1 MNKEEFKAKREIIN
15 SKMNELKNEMIKLE
29 KEYIESN
36 QKYPI
41 GSKVCVTTPAYIATY
56 IRSDKQ
62 ESVVVPERKQY
73 AYVKDYRIDFLDNVE
88 PLFSKVKKDGTVSK
102 AGFYVSL
109 TNTTIELVKE

>member
-1 MNKEEFKAKREIIN
+1 MNKEEFKTKREIIN
-15 SKMNELKNEMIKLE
+15 SKINELKNEMIKLE
-29 KEYIESN
+29 KEYIKSN
-36 QKYPI
+36 AKYPI
-41 GSKVCVTTPAYIATY
+41 GSKVCVTTPAYTATY

-88 PLFSKVKKDGTVSK
+88 PLFSKMKKDGTVSK
-102 AGFYVSL
+102 VDFYVSL